1 MNDINKSN
9 SHIFIE
15 PSQTAIFKA
24 ATKIFKTS
32 STPSNSF
39 IISRAFVVV
48 DPLPLSTTTLK
59 HPLFP
64 RALDYHF

>member
-1 MNDINKSN
+1 MKDVNKSN
-9 SHIFIE
+9 SYIFIE

-24 ATKIFKTS
+24 ATKIFNDS
-32 STPSNSF
+32 STPDNSF
-39 IISRAFVVV
+39 IISRALVVV

-59 HPLFP
+59 HMLFP